1 MLKLKENDMFELG
14 DKNYITLDSTSYK
27 NDEYIFVNELDK
39 NEAPTKKFI
48 AFKVVGDKLV
58 EEKDEKGSYIRR
70 ERYAGSVSR
79 SFYVGE
85 AITEEDIKAKFE
97 NGILRLTLPKKELN
111 KIPETKRYIAIE
123 G

>member
-27 NDEYIFVNELDK
+27 NDEYIFVNELDE

-58 EEKDEKGSYIRR
+58 EEKDEKVMR
-70 ERYAGSVSR
+70 
-79 SFYVGE
+79 
-85 AITEEDIKAKFE
+85 
-97 NGILRLTLPKKELN
+97 NILPIFSTNMNKKLQVIYEQAMEL
-111 KIPETKRYIAIE
+111 KE
-123 G
+123 GAE